1 MESIVEAL
9 SIYAKERPDRVAVIA
24 DDEQITYAE
33 LWKEVQ
39 GFAEYLRKQGFPKGS
54 RITVKAEHSI
64 WFAVSCF
71 GIHLSGNVHVPMEK
85 TIGIEGIR
93 NIAQQLDAS
102 LIISNIGA
110 GEDGYFS
117 AENGNDGD
125 KVSENSTEN
134 ETLKAFPCISS
145 GKVRE
150 IARENYREGLEF
162 DFPTFDM
169 TCDIMFTTGTTGK
182 SKGVMESHRA
192 VVAVSENVQYGA
204 DIPKDNIYLVPAP
217 INHASALRKL
227 YVSILTGTTVVLLDG
242 FTDVK
247 KFFAYIDK
255 YHVTS
260 ILMPP
265 AAVHMILLLAAKE
278 LGKYSD
284 QLHHIHTGSAA
295 FPETDKEKLCEIL
308 PHTRLY
314 FAYGSSEAGCVSMY
328 DYSANRGLIS
338 CVGKPNKN
346 ANIFIVNENH
356 DPIKSSKTEQGL
368 IAISGGMVMQGYFN
382 EPELTAQ
389 VLKDGVVYTNDIGYI
404 DDEGYV
410 YMLGRQGDVIN
421 LGGLKIA
428 PTEVEN
434 VVLRFPGISE
444 CACFA
449 SEDRMGRTLPKLNV
463 VMKKGCELD
472 SAGLKAHLQKH
483 LEAFKIPKQ
492 IEVVEE
498 LPKTSNGKLDRKKLK

>member
-1 MESIVEAL
+1 MDSIVQAL
-9 SIYAKERPDRVAVIA
+9 SIHAKETPDRIAVIA
-24 DDEQITYAE
+24 DDEQITYGE

-39 GFAEYLRKQGFPKGS
+39 GFAEFLRKQGFEKGS
-54 RITVKAEHSI
+54 RITVKAAPSI

-85 TIGIEGIR
+85 TIGPEGII
-93 NIAQQLDAS
+93 NIADELSAS
-102 LIISNIGA
+102 MIVADTDLSDRIS
-110 GEDGYFS
+110 E
-117 AENGNDGD
+117 NDG
-125 KVSENSTEN
+125 KY
-134 ETLKAFPCISS
+134 KYISS
-145 GKVRE
+145 ALVRE
-150 IARENYREGLEF
+150 TAKEYYRDGLVF
-162 DFPTFDM
+162 DFPTLDM

-204 DIPKDNIYLVPAP
+204 EIPKDNIYLVPAP
-217 INHASALRKL
+217 INHASAIRKL

-247 KFFAYIDK
+247 KFFNYVEK
-255 YHVTS
+255 YKVTS

-265 AAVHMILLLAAKE
+265 AAVRMILLLAEKNLA
-278 LGKYSD
+278 KYSG

-295 FPETDKEKLCEIL
+295 FPEADKDKLCEIL
-308 PHTRLY
+308 PETRLY

-328 DYSANRGLIS
+328 DYSKNRGLIS

-346 ANIFIVNENH
+346 ANIFIVDENRN
-356 DPIKSSKTEQGL
+356 PIKSSKENQGL
-368 IAISGGMVMQGYFN
+368 IAISGGMVMQGYYN
-382 EPELTAQ
+382 APELTAE

-404 DDEGYV
+404 DDEGFV
-410 YMLGRQGDVIN
+410 YMLGRRGDVIN
-421 LGGLKIA
+421 IGGLKIA

-434 VVLRFPGISE
+434 VVLRYPDIAD

-449 SEDRMGRTLPKLNV
+449 KEDRMGGVVPRLNV

-472 SAGLKAHLQKH
+472 AAKLRAHMAEH

-492 IEVVEE
+492 IVAVDE
-498 LPKTSNGKLDRKKLK
+498 LPKTSNGKLDRKRLV

>member
-9 SIYAKERPDRVAVIA
+9 SIFAKERPDRIAVIA
-24 DDEQITYAE
+24 DDEQITYSD
-33 LWKEVQ
+33 LWKEVR
-39 GFAEYLRKQGFPKGS
+39 GFAAFLRKQGFPKGS
-54 RITVKAEHSI
+54 RITVKAGHSI
-64 WFAVSCF
+64 WFAVACF

-93 NIAQQLDAS
+93 NIAEQLDAS
-102 LIISNIGA
+102 LIISDIGV
-110 GEDGYFS
+110 GEDGYFVPNSGDES
-117 AENGNDGD
+117 AGGNTDNAG
-125 KVSENSTEN
+125 KRYLCINS
-134 ETLKAFPCISS
+134 S
-145 GKVRE
+145 KVRD
-150 IARENYREGLEF
+150 IARENYQDGLDFE
-162 DFPTFDM
+162 FPTFDM

-242 FTDVK
+242 FTDIK
-247 KFFAYIDK
+247 KFFAYIEK

-265 AAVHMILLLAAKE
+265 AAVHMILMLAAKD
-278 LGKYSD
+278 LAKYSK

-308 PHTRLY
+308 PDTRLF

-346 ANIFIVNENH
+346 ADIFIVDENH
-356 DPIKSSKTEQGL
+356 NRIRSSRTEQGL
-368 IAISGGMVMQGYFN
+368 IAISGGMVMQGYYN
-382 EPELTAQ
+382 EPELTAG

-404 DDEGYV
+404 DEDGYV

-434 VVLRFPGISE
+434 VVLRFAGISE

-449 SEDRMGRTLPKLNV
+449 SEDRMGRVFPKLNV

-472 SAGLKAHLQKH
+472 TAALKTHMAKH

-492 IEVVEE
+492 IVIVEE
-498 LPKTSNGKLDRKKLK
+498 LPKTSNGKLDRKNLK

>member
-1 MESIVEAL
+1 MDSIVQAL
-9 SIYAKERPDRVAVIA
+9 SIHAKETPDRIAVIA
-24 DDEQITYAE
+24 DDEQITYGQ

-39 GFAEYLRKQGFPKGS
+39 GFAEFLRKQGFEKGS
-54 RITVKAEHSI
+54 RITVKAAPSI

-85 TIGIEGIR
+85 TIGPEGII
-93 NIAQQLDAS
+93 NIADELSAS
-102 LIISNIGA
+102 MIVADTDLSDRIS
-110 GEDGYFS
+110 EKDGKY
-117 AENGNDGD
+117 
-125 KVSENSTEN
+125 KY
-134 ETLKAFPCISS
+134 ISS
-145 GKVRE
+145 ALVRE
-150 IARENYREGLEF
+150 TAKENYRDGLVF
-162 DFPTFDM
+162 DFPTLDM

-204 DIPKDNIYLVPAP
+204 EIPKDNIYLVPAP
-217 INHASALRKL
+217 INHASAIRKL

-247 KFFAYIDK
+247 KFFNYVEK
-255 YHVTS
+255 YKVTS

-265 AAVHMILLLAAKE
+265 AAVRMILLLAEKNLA
-278 LGKYSD
+278 KYSG

-295 FPETDKEKLCEIL
+295 FPEADKDKLCEIL
-308 PHTRLY
+308 PETRLY

-328 DYSANRGLIS
+328 DYSKNRGLIS

-346 ANIFIVNENH
+346 ANIFIVDENRN
-356 DPIKSSKTEQGL
+356 PIKSSKENQGL
-368 IAISGGMVMQGYFN
+368 IAISGGMVMQGYYN
-382 EPELTAQ
+382 APELTAE

-404 DDEGYV
+404 DDEGFV
-410 YMLGRQGDVIN
+410 YMLGRRGDVIN
-421 LGGLKIA
+421 IGGLKIA

-434 VVLRFPGISE
+434 VVLRYPDIAD

-449 SEDRMGRTLPKLNV
+449 KEDRMGGVVPRLNV

-472 SAGLKAHLQKH
+472 AAKLRAHMAEH

-492 IEVVEE
+492 IVAVDE
-498 LPKTSNGKLDRKKLK
+498 LPKTSNGKLDRKRLV

>member
-1 MESIVEAL
+1 MDSIVQAL
-9 SIYAKERPDRVAVIA
+9 YLHAQENPERVAVIA
-24 DDEQITYAE
+24 DDEKITYGE

-39 GFAEYLRKQGFPKGS
+39 GFAEFLRKQGFPKGS
-54 RITVKAEHSI
+54 RITVKAAPSI

-85 TIGIEGIR
+85 TIGPDGII
-93 NIAQQLDAS
+93 NIADELAASMIVADADLS
-102 LIISNIGA
+102 
-110 GEDGYFS
+110 
-117 AENGNDGD
+117 D
-125 KVSENSTEN
+125 KLEGKQYT
-134 ETLKAFPCISS
+134 CISS
-145 GKVRE
+145 GDVRS
-150 IARENYREGLEF
+150 IARENYRDGLEF
-162 DFPTFDM
+162 EFPTLDM

-217 INHASALRKL
+217 INHASAIRKL

-247 KFFAYIDK
+247 KFFDYVEK
-255 YHVTS
+255 YKVTS

-265 AAVHMILLLAAKE
+265 AAVRMILLLAAKN
-278 LGKYSD
+278 LAKYSD

-295 FPETDKEKLCEIL
+295 FPEADKDKLCEIL
-308 PHTRLY
+308 PNTRLY

-328 DYSANRGLIS
+328 DYSKNRGLIS

-346 ANIFIVNENH
+346 ANIFIVDDNRN
-356 DPIKSSKTEQGL
+356 PIKSSKENQGL
-368 IAISGGMVMQGYFN
+368 IAISGGMVMQGYYN
-382 EPELTAQ
+382 APELTEE

-410 YMLGRQGDVIN
+410 YMLGRKGDVIN
-421 LGGLKIA
+421 IGGLKIA

-434 VVLRFPGISE
+434 VVLRYPDIAE

-449 SEDRMGRTLPKLNV
+449 VEDRMGGVVPKLNV

-472 SAGLKAHLQKH
+472 TAALRAHMAKH
-483 LEAFKIPKQ
+483 LEAFKIPKL
-492 IEVVEE
+492 IVKVDE
-498 LPKTSNGKLDRKKLK
+498 LPKTSNGKLDRKRLK

>member
-1 MESIVEAL
+1 MDSIVQAL
-9 SIYAKERPDRVAVIA
+9 SIHAKETPDRIAVIA
-24 DDEQITYAE
+24 DDEQITYGQ

-39 GFAEYLRKQGFPKGS
+39 GFAEFLRKQGFEKGS
-54 RITVKAEHSI
+54 RITVKAAPSI

-85 TIGIEGIR
+85 TIGPEGII
-93 NIAQQLDAS
+93 NIADELSAS
-102 LIISNIGA
+102 MIVVDTDLSDRIS
-110 GEDGYFS
+110 E
-117 AENGNDGD
+117 NDG
-125 KVSENSTEN
+125 KY
-134 ETLKAFPCISS
+134 KYISS
-145 GKVRE
+145 ALVRE
-150 IARENYREGLEF
+150 TAKENYRDGLVF
-162 DFPTFDM
+162 DFPTLDM

-204 DIPKDNIYLVPAP
+204 EIPKDNIYLVPAP
-217 INHASALRKL
+217 INHASAIRKL

-247 KFFAYIDK
+247 KFFSYVEK
-255 YHVTS
+255 YKVTS

-265 AAVHMILLLAAKE
+265 AAVRMILLLAEKNLA
-278 LGKYSD
+278 KYSG

-295 FPETDKEKLCEIL
+295 FPEADKDKLCEIL
-308 PHTRLY
+308 PETRLY

-328 DYSANRGLIS
+328 DYSKNRGLIS

-346 ANIFIVNENH
+346 ANIFIVDENRN
-356 DPIKSSKTEQGL
+356 PIKSSKENQGL
-368 IAISGGMVMQGYFN
+368 IAISGGMVMQGYYN
-382 EPELTAQ
+382 APELTAE

-404 DDEGYV
+404 DDEGFV
-410 YMLGRQGDVIN
+410 YMLGRRGDVIN
-421 LGGLKIA
+421 IGGLKIA

-434 VVLRFPGISE
+434 VVLRYPDIAD

-449 SEDRMGRTLPKLNV
+449 KEDRMGGVVPRLNV

-472 SAGLKAHLQKH
+472 AAKLRAHMAEH

-492 IEVVEE
+492 IVAVDE
-498 LPKTSNGKLDRKKLK
+498 LPKTSNGKLDRKRLV

>member
-1 MESIVEAL
+1 MDSIVQAL
-9 SIYAKERPDRVAVIA
+9 CLHAKETPSRVAVIA
-24 DDEQITYAE
+24 DDEKITYGE

-39 GFAEYLRKQGFPKGS
+39 GFAEFLRKQGFEKGS
-54 RITVKAEHSI
+54 RITVKAAPSI

-85 TIGIEGIR
+85 TIGSEGII
-93 NIAQQLDAS
+93 NIADELSAS
-102 LIISNIGA
+102 MIVADTDLSDRIS
-110 GEDGYFS
+110 EKDGKY
-117 AENGNDGD
+117 
-125 KVSENSTEN
+125 KY
-134 ETLKAFPCISS
+134 ISS
-145 GKVRE
+145 ALVRE
-150 IARENYREGLEF
+150 TAKENYRDGLVF
-162 DFPTFDM
+162 DFPTLDM

-204 DIPKDNIYLVPAP
+204 EIPKDNIYLVPAP
-217 INHASALRKL
+217 INHASAIRKL

-247 KFFAYIDK
+247 KFFNYVEK
-255 YHVTS
+255 YKVTS

-265 AAVHMILLLAAKE
+265 AAVRMILLLAEKNLA
-278 LGKYSD
+278 KYSG

-295 FPETDKEKLCEIL
+295 FPEADKDKLCEIL
-308 PHTRLY
+308 PETRLY

-328 DYSANRGLIS
+328 DYSKNRGLIS

-346 ANIFIVNENH
+346 ANIFIVDENRN
-356 DPIKSSKTEQGL
+356 PIKSSKENQGL
-368 IAISGGMVMQGYFN
+368 IAISGGMVMQGYYN
-382 EPELTAQ
+382 APELTAE

-410 YMLGRQGDVIN
+410 YMLGRRGDVIN
-421 LGGLKIA
+421 IGGLKIA

-434 VVLRFPGISE
+434 VVLRYPDIAD

-449 SEDRMGRTLPKLNV
+449 KEDRMGGVVPRLNV

-472 SAGLKAHLQKH
+472 AAKLRAHMAEH

-492 IEVVEE
+492 IVAVDE
-498 LPKTSNGKLDRKKLK
+498 LPKTSNGKLDRKRLV

>member
-1 MESIVEAL
+1 MDSIVQAL
-9 SIYAKERPDRVAVIA
+9 CLHAKETPSRVAVIA
-24 DDEQITYAE
+24 DDEKITYGE

-39 GFAEYLRKQGFPKGS
+39 GFAEFLRKQGFPKGS
-54 RITVKAEHSI
+54 RITVKAAPSI

-85 TIGIEGIR
+85 TIGSDGII
-93 NIAQQLDAS
+93 NIADELAASMIVADADLS
-102 LIISNIGA
+102 
-110 GEDGYFS
+110 
-117 AENGNDGD
+117 D
-125 KVSENSTEN
+125 KLEGKQYT
-134 ETLKAFPCISS
+134 CISS
-145 GKVRE
+145 GDVRS
-150 IARENYREGLEF
+150 IARENYHDGLEF
-162 DFPTFDM
+162 EFPTLDM

-217 INHASALRKL
+217 INHASAIRKL

-247 KFFAYIDK
+247 KFFDYVEK
-255 YHVTS
+255 YKVTS

-265 AAVHMILLLAAKE
+265 AAVRMILLLAAKN
-278 LGKYSD
+278 LAKYSD

-295 FPETDKEKLCEIL
+295 FPEADKDKLCEIL
-308 PHTRLY
+308 PNTRLY

-328 DYSANRGLIS
+328 DYSKNRGLIS

-346 ANIFIVNENH
+346 ANIFIVDDNRN
-356 DPIKSSKTEQGL
+356 PIKSSKENQGL
-368 IAISGGMVMQGYFN
+368 IAISGGMVMQGYYN
-382 EPELTAQ
+382 APELTEG

-410 YMLGRQGDVIN
+410 YMLGRKGDVIN
-421 LGGLKIA
+421 IGGLKIA

-434 VVLRFPGISE
+434 VVLRYPDIAD

-449 SEDRMGRTLPKLNV
+449 VEDRMGGV
-463 VMKKGCELD
+463 V
-472 SAGLKAHLQKH
+472 
-483 LEAFKIPKQ
+483 P
-492 IEVVEE
+492 
-498 LPKTSNGKLDRKKLK
+498 DRKSVV

>member
-1 MESIVEAL
+1 MDSIVEAL
-9 SIYAKERPDRVAVIA
+9 SFYAEERPGHIAVIA
-24 DDEQITYAE
+24 DNEQITYAE
-33 LWKEVQ
+33 LWKEVR
-39 GFAEYLRKQGFPKGS
+39 GFAEYLRQQGFPKGS
-54 RITVKAEHSI
+54 RIVVKAEPSI

-71 GIHLSGNVHVPMEK
+71 GIHLSGNVHVPIEK

-93 NIAQQLDAS
+93 SIAGQLDAS
-102 LIISNIGA
+102 LIISDMDSGT
-110 GEDGYFS
+110 DR
-117 AENGNDGD
+117 
-125 KVSENSTEN
+125 
-134 ETLKAFPCISS
+134 FPCMLSS
-145 GKVRE
+145 EVRKT
-150 IARENYREGLEF
+150 ALSYYREDIKF
-162 DFPTFDM
+162 DLPTSDM

-192 VVAVSENVQYGA
+192 VVAVSENVRYGA
-204 DIPKDNIYLVPAP
+204 GIPEDNIYLVPAP

-242 FTDVK
+242 FTDIR
-247 KFFAYIDK
+247 KFFAYIEK
-255 YHVTS
+255 YRVTS

-265 AAVHMILLLAAKE
+265 AAVHMILMLAAKE
-278 LGKYSD
+278 LAKYSD

-308 PHTRLY
+308 PNTKLY

-346 ANIFIVNENH
+346 ANIFIVDQNH
-356 DPIKSSKTEQGL
+356 DPIRSSMTDQGL
-368 IAISGGMVMQGYFN
+368 IAISGDMVMQGYFN
-382 EPELTAQ
+382 EPALTEE

-404 DDEGYV
+404 DEEGYV

-428 PTEVEN
+428 PAEVEN

-449 SEDRMGRTLPKLNV
+449 FEDKMGRTVPKLNIV
-463 VMKKGCELD
+463 VQKGCDPDPAQLSD
-472 SAGLKAHLQKH
+472 YMQKH
-483 LEAFKIPKQ
+483 LEAFKIPKK
-492 IEVVEE
+492 IEIVEA
-498 LPKTSNGKLDRKKLK
+498 LPKTSNGKLDRKNLK

>member
-1 MESIVEAL
+1 MDSIVQAL
-9 SIYAKERPDRVAVIA
+9 SIHAKETPDRIAVIA
-24 DDEQITYAE
+24 DDEQITYGQ

-39 GFAEYLRKQGFPKGS
+39 GFAEFLRKQGFEKGS
-54 RITVKAEHSI
+54 RITVKAAPSI

-85 TIGIEGIR
+85 TIGPEGII
-93 NIAQQLDAS
+93 NIADELSAS
-102 LIISNIGA
+102 MIVADTDLSDRISEKEGK
-110 GEDGYFS
+110 Y
-117 AENGNDGD
+117 
-125 KVSENSTEN
+125 KY
-134 ETLKAFPCISS
+134 ISS
-145 GKVRE
+145 ANVRE
-150 IARENYREGLEF
+150 TAKEYYRDGLEF
-162 DFPTFDM
+162 NFPTLDM

-204 DIPKDNIYLVPAP
+204 EIPKDNIYLVPAP
-217 INHASALRKL
+217 INHASAIRKL

-247 KFFAYIDK
+247 KFFNYVEK
-255 YHVTS
+255 YKVTS

-265 AAVHMILLLAAKE
+265 AAVRMILLLAEKNLA
-278 LGKYSD
+278 KYSG

-295 FPETDKEKLCEIL
+295 FPEADKDKLCEIL
-308 PHTRLY
+308 PETRLY

-328 DYSANRGLIS
+328 DYSKNRGLIS

-346 ANIFIVNENH
+346 ANIFIVDENRN
-356 DPIKSSKTEQGL
+356 PIKSSKENQGL
-368 IAISGGMVMQGYFN
+368 IAISGGMVMQGYYN
-382 EPELTAQ
+382 APELTAE

-404 DDEGYV
+404 DDEGFV
-410 YMLGRQGDVIN
+410 YMLGRRGDVIN
-421 LGGLKIA
+421 IGGLKIA

-434 VVLRFPGISE
+434 VVLRYPDIAD

-449 SEDRMGRTLPKLNV
+449 KEDRMGGVVPRLNV

-472 SAGLKAHLQKH
+472 AAKLRAHMAEH

-492 IEVVEE
+492 IVAVDE
-498 LPKTSNGKLDRKKLK
+498 LPKTSNGKLDRKRLV

>member
-1 MESIVEAL
+1 MDSIVQAL
-9 SIYAKERPDRVAVIA
+9 SIHAKETPDRIAVIA
-24 DDEQITYAE
+24 DDEQITYGQ

-39 GFAEYLRKQGFPKGS
+39 GFAEFLRKQGFEKGS
-54 RITVKAEHSI
+54 RITVKAAPSI

-85 TIGIEGIR
+85 TIGPEGII
-93 NIAQQLDAS
+93 NIADELSAS
-102 LIISNIGA
+102 MIVADTDLSDRIS
-110 GEDGYFS
+110 EKDGKY
-117 AENGNDGD
+117 
-125 KVSENSTEN
+125 KY
-134 ETLKAFPCISS
+134 ISS
-145 GKVRE
+145 TLVRE
-150 IARENYREGLEF
+150 TAKENYRDGLVF
-162 DFPTFDM
+162 DFPTLDM

-204 DIPKDNIYLVPAP
+204 EIPKDNIYLVPAP
-217 INHASALRKL
+217 INHASAIRKL

-247 KFFAYIDK
+247 KFFNYVEK
-255 YHVTS
+255 YKVTS

-265 AAVHMILLLAAKE
+265 AAVRMILLLAEKNLA
-278 LGKYSD
+278 KYSG

-295 FPETDKEKLCEIL
+295 FPEADKDKLCEIL
-308 PHTRLY
+308 PETRLY

-328 DYSANRGLIS
+328 DYSKNRGLIS

-346 ANIFIVNENH
+346 ANIFIVDENRN
-356 DPIKSSKTEQGL
+356 PIKSSKENQGL
-368 IAISGGMVMQGYFN
+368 IAISGGMVMQGYYN
-382 EPELTAQ
+382 APELTAE

-404 DDEGYV
+404 DDEGFV
-410 YMLGRQGDVIN
+410 YMLGRRGDVIN
-421 LGGLKIA
+421 IGGLKIA

-434 VVLRFPGISE
+434 VVLRYPDIAD

-449 SEDRMGRTLPKLNV
+449 KEDRMGGVVPRLNV

-472 SAGLKAHLQKH
+472 AAKLRAHMAEH

-492 IEVVEE
+492 IVAVDE
-498 LPKTSNGKLDRKKLK
+498 LPKTSNGKLDRKRLV